1 MGFVAYG
8 SQNLVTTAT
17 LVEEPDL
24 YQDINNS
31 VPAHITSYALN
42 MAILSPRT

>member
-17 LVEEPDL
+17 LVEEPNL
-24 YQDINNS
+24 YGTVNSS
-31 VPAHITSYALN
+31 VPAHITSYAVN